1 MSVHVLLHFGPSTRH
16 VHIALGSLP
25 MQTSPSLK
33 TKLKHTTLLH
43 KVGVQVFDVLLFKKN
58 ASDHVQHSTIL
69 GLCCTWLRGWP
80 TGSLNSIGSFTAK
93 STGPHSCVPAFGL
106 SASSQPGTHHFKIF
120 SSFTA
125 CLYTGAV
132 ALPTSLCLGG
142 PMRQTSSR
150 RSPKPI
156 VDKRLVLRA
165 RWATVQVTVS
175 SASHLSVCLPFF

>member
-1 MSVHVLLHFGPSTRH
+1 MYFYSKERIRPCAAFYHPRPLLYMAERVANRISQFNRFFYCEVHRTAQLRASLRSFGIFAARN
-16 VHIALGSLP
+16 
-25 MQTSPSLK
+25 PSLQD
-33 TKLKHTTLLH
+33 L
-43 KVGVQVFDVLLFKKN
+43 
-58 ASDHVQHSTIL
+58 
-69 GLCCTWLRGWP
+69 
-80 TGSLNSIGSFTAK
+80 
-93 STGPHSCVPAFGL
+93 
-106 SASSQPGTHHFKIF
+106 

-175 SASHLSVCLPFF
+175 SASHLSVCLPFFDSSSACTGRTQRMRAAVHR